1 VRRGLAATR
10 EEAQVAVAEGL
21 VLVAGARAEKPS
33 RLVAAAEAIVLAG
46 PPRRFVS
53 RAGDKLDAALDEFA
67 VEVAGRRVLDA
78 GASTGGF
85 VDCLLGRGA
94 AHVYAV
100 DVGHGQLDP
109 RLRSDPR
116 VSLFERTNVR
126 GLGGRELDR
135 PGRPY
140 APVDLVTADL
150 SFISLVAVAP
160 SLVELCRPGG
170 ELVALVKPQFEAGR
184 AAVSRGRG
192 VVADPALWRRALLD
206 VARALG
212 AAGTGI
218 MGAMPSPV
226 RGASGNVEFFL
237 HARRQ
242 GTASPGLDALVDAAV
257 GRVDEA
263 AR

>member
-1 VRRGLAATR
+1 M
-10 EEAQVAVAEGL
+10 AVAEGL
-21 VLVAGARAEKPS
+21 VLVAGSRAEKPS
-33 RLVAAAEAIVLAG
+33 RLVAAAEAIVVAG

-67 VEVAGRRVLDA
+67 IDVSGRRVLDA

-94 AHVYAV
+94 AQVYAI
-100 DVGHGQLDP
+100 DVGHGQLDL
-109 RLRSDPR
+109 RLRQDPR
-116 VSLFERTNVR
+116 VHLFERTNVR
-126 GLGGRELDR
+126 GLRGSALDR

-140 APVDLVTADL
+140 VPVDLVTADL

-160 SLVELCRPGG
+160 SLVDLCRPDGD
-170 ELVALVKPQFEAGR
+170 LVVLVKPQFEAGR

-192 VVADPALWRRALLD
+192 VVSDPALWRGALVD
-206 VARALG
+206 VAGALG

-226 RGASGNVEFFL
+226 RGSSGNVEFFL
-237 HARRQ
+237 HARCAR
-242 GTASPGLDALVDAAV
+242 TAPADLGGLLDSAV
-257 GRVDEA
+257 GSVDGVT
-263 AR
+263 R